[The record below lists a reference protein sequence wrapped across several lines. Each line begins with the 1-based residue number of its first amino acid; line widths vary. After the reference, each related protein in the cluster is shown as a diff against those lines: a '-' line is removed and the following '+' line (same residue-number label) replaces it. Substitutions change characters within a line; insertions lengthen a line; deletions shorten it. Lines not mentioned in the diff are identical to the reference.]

1 MKVSILATIHLI
13 NKIYYSRLVFF
24 DKLSATKG
32 KLKNSCLPYESLIR
46 NGYIY
51 TVRIAFLS
59 NWSFIVLVTQRV
71 TCSLVKYKI
80 ARVSVVPT
88 NY

>member
-1 MKVSILATIHLI
+1 MKVCNLDTIHLI
-13 NKIYYSRLVFF
+13 NKIYYSRLVFFF

-46 NGYIY
+46 NDYIY

-59 NWSFIVLVTQRV
+59 NWSFIVYIGCPKGNGQSSDT
-71 TCSLVKYKI
+71 I
-80 ARVSVVPT
+80 
-88 NY
+88 